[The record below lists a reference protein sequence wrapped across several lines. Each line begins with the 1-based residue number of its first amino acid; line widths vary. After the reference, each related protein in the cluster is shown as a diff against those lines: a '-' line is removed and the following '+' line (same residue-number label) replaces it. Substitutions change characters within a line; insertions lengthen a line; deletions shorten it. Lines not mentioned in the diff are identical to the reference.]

1 MAGLSITKKLIGAF
15 GLVFVFIS
23 FFGLFIL
30 YSFNGLSSE
39 RANVRDWLDSSLT
52 VSQIAGTIDDVQ
64 RMVHMRV
71 ARIGTADGTS
81 LQAEQQKIIADID
94 TAFKHYQQVIDKGDY
109 DDEAERQR
117 DQEMLN
123 SEVKAWQYY
132 KEQLIKIEPL
142 ISSGNRDGSIAILNN
157 EVERAF
163 AEISKAMDIDVAD
176 CAEGLAAAVDVSEK
190 TFEDFEEL
198 VHVMGLVIGA
208 ILVFVVGILYLLAK
222 NIRHSVQQI
231 VTVTERA
238 AKGDLSHDIV
248 TDATDE
254 FGVIAGQFN
263 SVIQHMR
270 KALGKVQSA
279 AQQVSDSS
287 VTMKTKVNETGQL
300 LENVAMAVTQASE
313 NAEEQAKSLVRT
325 EEHVK
330 QMEHDVEQSI
340 EAIKIGLDS
349 VEQTS
354 QHASNGTKMADVT
367 IRQMNEISAAV
378 EEAAQ
383 IVQKLGEN
391 SKEIGSIVELIS
403 SISEQ
408 TNLLALNAAI
418 EAARAGEHGRGF
430 AVVADEVRKL
440 AEESQNAV
448 QRIGS
453 IIGTIQE
460 TTEKAV
466 ITMKNGSQRVEEG
479 KVNIESTGKSF
490 HEIVTMIQQSE
501 ENSQQVMLII
511 DSLREPIKDI
521 VNRTQRLSSAST
533 EIAQKMLSISI
544 DTAEQAAKVIELSDD
559 STSLTELSQNMKAT
573 VNEFQ
578 LD

>member
-1 MAGLSITKKLIGAF
+1 MTGLSITKKLIGAF

-23 FFGLFIL
+23 LFGLFIL

-52 VSQIAGTIDDVQ
+52 VSQIAGSVDDVQ
-64 RMVHMRV
+64 RIVHMRV

-81 LQAEQQKIIADID
+81 LQSEQQKITADID
-94 TAFKHYQQVIDKGDY
+94 SAFNQYQQVIDKGDY

-123 SEVKAWQYY
+123 TEVKAWQYY
-132 KEQLIKIEPL
+132 KEQLTKIEPL
-142 ISSGNRDGSIAILNN
+142 ILSGNRDSSTAVLNN
-157 EVERAF
+157 EVEKAF
-163 AEISKAMDIDVAD
+163 VEVSKAMDIDVTD
-176 CAEGLAAAVDVSEK
+176 CAEGLADAVDVSEK
-190 TFEDFEEL
+190 TFKEFEEL

-222 NIRHSVQQI
+222 NIRSSVGQI
-231 VTVTERA
+231 VTVTEKA

-263 SVIQHMR
+263 SVIRNMR

-287 VTMKTKVNETGQL
+287 LTMKTKVNETGQL

-313 NAEEQAKSLVRT
+313 NAEEQAKSLSKT

-367 IRQMNEISAAV
+367 IQQMNEISTAV
-378 EEAAQ
+378 DEAAQ

-403 SISEQ
+403 SIAEQ

-418 EAARAGEHGRGF
+418 EAARAGEHGKGF

-440 AEESQNAV
+440 AEGSQSAV

-466 ITMKNGSQRVEEG
+466 ITMKTGSQRVEEG

-521 VNRTQRLSSAST
+521 VKRTQRLSAAST
-533 EIAQKMLSISI
+533 EIAQKMLAISM
-544 DTAEQAAKVIELSDD
+544 DTAEQAAKVIEISDD
-559 STSLTELSQNMKAT
+559 STSLNELSQNMKAT
-573 VNEFQ
+573 VNEFR
-578 LD
+578 L

>member
-1 MAGLSITKKLIGAF
+1 MTGLSITKKLIGAF
-15 GLVFVFIS
+15 GLVFAFIS

-52 VSQIAGTIDDVQ
+52 VSQIAGTVDDVQ
-64 RMVHMRV
+64 RIVHMRV

-81 LQAEQQKIIADID
+81 LQLEQQKITADID
-94 TAFKHYQQVIDKGDY
+94 TAFKQYQQVIDKGDY

-123 SEVKAWQYY
+123 AEVKAWQYY
-132 KEQLIKIEPL
+132 KEQLTKIEPL
-142 ISSGNRDGSIAILNN
+142 ILSGNRDGSTVVLNN
-157 EVERAF
+157 EIEKAF
-163 AEISKAMDIDVAD
+163 TEISKAMDIDVAD
-176 CAEGLAAAVDVSEK
+176 CAEGLADAVDVSEK

-208 ILVFVVGILYLLAK
+208 ILVLVVAILYFLAK
-222 NIRHSVQQI
+222 NIRSSVQQI
-231 VTVTERA
+231 VIVTEKA

-287 VTMKTKVNETGQL
+287 ATMKTKVNETGQL

-313 NAEEQAKSLVRT
+313 NAEEQANSLSKT

-330 QMEHDVEQSI
+330 QMEHDVEQTI

-354 QHASNGTKMADVT
+354 QHASDGTKMADTT
-367 IRQMNEISAAV
+367 IQQMNEISAAV
-378 EEAAQ
+378 DEAAQ

-418 EAARAGEHGRGF
+418 EAARAGEHGKGF

-440 AEESQNAV
+440 AEASQNAV

-460 TTEKAV
+460 TCHHD
-466 ITMKNGSQRVEEG
+466 EE
-479 KVNIESTGKSF
+479 
-490 HEIVTMIQQSE
+490 
-501 ENSQQVMLII
+501 
-511 DSLREPIKDI
+511 
-521 VNRTQRLSSAST
+521 RLST
-533 EIAQKMLSISI
+533 RRRRQG
-544 DTAEQAAKVIELSDD
+544 QY
-559 STSLTELSQNMKAT
+559 
-573 VNEFQ
+573 
-578 LD
+578 

>member
-1 MAGLSITKKLIGAF
+1 MTGLSITKKLIVAF

-52 VSQIAGTIDDVQ
+52 VSQIAGTVDDVQ
-64 RMVHMRV
+64 RIVHMRV

-81 LQAEQQKIIADID
+81 LQLEQQKITADID
-94 TAFKHYQQVIDKGDY
+94 TAFKQYQQVIDKGDY
-109 DDEAERQR
+109 TDEAERQR

-123 SEVKAWQYY
+123 NEVKAWQYY
-132 KEQLIKIEPL
+132 KEQLTKIEPL
-142 ISSGNRDGSIAILNN
+142 ILSGDRDGSTAVLNN
-157 EVERAF
+157 EVEKAF
-163 AEISKAMDIDVAD
+163 VEISKAMEIDVND
-176 CAEGLAAAVDVSEK
+176 CAEGLADAVDVSEK

-208 ILVFVVGILYLLAK
+208 ILIFVVAILYFLAK

-231 VTVTERA
+231 VTVTEKA

-270 KALGKVQSA
+270 KALGKVQNA

-313 NAEEQAKSLVRT
+313 NAEEQAKSLIKT

-330 QMEHDVEQSI
+330 QMEHDVEQTI
-340 EAIKIGLDS
+340 EAIRMGLDS

-354 QHASNGTKMADVT
+354 QHASDGTKMADVT
-367 IRQMNEISAAV
+367 IQQMNEISAAV

-440 AEESQNAV
+440 AEGSQNAV

-466 ITMKNGSQRVEEG
+466 ITMKTGSQRVEEG

-544 DTAEQAAKVIELSDD
+544 DTAEQAAKVIEISDD
-559 STSLTELSQNMKAT
+559 SNRLTELSQNMEET
-573 VNEFQ
+573 VQEFQ
-578 LD
+578 L

>member
-1 MAGLSITKKLIGAF
+1 
-15 GLVFVFIS
+15 
-23 FFGLFIL
+23 
-30 YSFNGLSSE
+30 
-39 RANVRDWLDSSLT
+39 
-52 VSQIAGTIDDVQ
+52 
-64 RMVHMRV
+64 MR
-71 ARIGTADGTS
+71 
-81 LQAEQQKIIADID
+81 QN
-94 TAFKHYQQVIDKGDY
+94 FYQ
-109 DDEAERQR
+109 
-117 DQEMLN
+117 
-123 SEVKAWQYY
+123 
-132 KEQLIKIEPL
+132 
-142 ISSGNRDGSIAILNN
+142 
-157 EVERAF
+157 
-163 AEISKAMDIDVAD
+163 
-176 CAEGLAAAVDVSEK
+176 
-190 TFEDFEEL
+190 
-198 VHVMGLVIGA
+198 
-208 ILVFVVGILYLLAK
+208 
-222 NIRHSVQQI
+222 
-231 VTVTERA
+231 
-238 AKGDLSHDIV
+238 SH
-248 TDATDE
+248 
-254 FGVIAGQFN
+254 
-263 SVIQHMR
+263 H
-270 KALGKVQSA
+270 L
-279 AQQVSDSS
+279 
-287 VTMKTKVNETGQL
+287 
-300 LENVAMAVTQASE
+300 
-313 NAEEQAKSLVRT
+313 AKSLSKT

-367 IRQMNEISAAV
+367 ILQMNEISAAV

-418 EAARAGEHGRGF
+418 EAARAGEHGKGF

-466 ITMKNGSQRVEEG
+466 VTMKTGSQRVEEG

-521 VNRTQRLSSAST
+521 VSRTQRLSSAST

-544 DTAEQAAKVIELSDD
+544 DTAEQAAKVIEISDD
-559 STSLTELSQNMKAT
+559 SNRLTELSQNMEET
-573 VNEFQ
+573 VQEFQ
-578 LD
+578 L